1 MLKVSA
7 RRFRNTAAML
17 SDCHQLVKDLA
28 DGKPTTPLSA
38 EEMRAAREIAQHC
51 YDLLWTLCES
61 ARMTLGTKDDPNEL
75 MAKLWRDDQDGPGA
89 MMDAL
94 WMPHDAD

>member
-1 MLKVSA
+1 MLKVSV

-28 DGKPTTPLSA
+28 DGKPTTPLCP
-38 EEMRAAREIAQHC
+38 EEMQAAREIAQHC
-51 YDLLWTLCES
+51 YDLVWMLCDS
-61 ARMTLGTKDDPNEL
+61 ARMTMGTQGDPNEL
-75 MAKLWRDDQDGPGA
+75 MGKLWRDDQESPGA
-89 MMDAL
+89 LMDAL